1 MLPQTLA
8 PTERVATPE
17 APHRPPRLTLLDG
30 LRFLAALAVVGYHF
44 TAIKTPVWGTPTI
57 AAFPELHRVT
67 RYGYLGVDLF
77 FFISGFVILMTAW
90 GRELPAY
97 VGSRVARLF
106 PGYWAGVLLTGGL
119 LLAVS
124 NVSGK
129 DVTIPQ
135 VITNL
140 TMLHEPNGVNHVD
153 GVYWTLWVEMRFY
166 LLVGVLMLVGL
177 TRQRVLAFATLW
189 PVVAA
194 LAATTEQAFLSELLI
209 AQWAPYFAAGMLL
222 YLVHREGWSPLL
234 GGLVGLQ
241 VVLAMTKAADYA
253 HIIHRKTGGEAK
265 SLVAMAVVLL
275 CFAAVALVTTTRL
288 QHVRWRLATTLG
300 LLTYPLYLVHEYWGL
315 FVISKLSGSLPR
327 LVVLLAA
334 VLFVLGVAWLV
345 NRVVERPLAPL
356 MRRWVTQGLRAPAER
371 TATPAARTTT

>member
-1 MLPQTLA
+1 VLPETLA
-8 PTERVATPE
+8 PAERVATPP
-17 APHRPPRLTLLDG
+17 APGRPPRLTLLDG
-30 LRFLAALAVVGYHF
+30 LRFLAALAVVSYHF
-44 TAIKTPVWGTPTI
+44 TAIKTPVWGLPTTE
-57 AAFPELHRVT
+57 AFPALHQVT

-90 GRELPAY
+90 GRELPAF

-119 LLAVS
+119 LLVVP

-135 VITNL
+135 VLTNL
-140 TMLHEPNGVNHVD
+140 TMLHEPNGVSHVD

-166 LLVGVLMLVGL
+166 LLVGLLMLVGL
-177 TRQRVLAFATLW
+177 TRQRVIAFATIW
-189 PVVAA
+189 PVAAA
-194 LAATTEQAFLSELLI
+194 LAATTEQAFLRELLI
-209 AQWAPYFAAGMLL
+209 ASWAPYFAAGMLL

-241 VVLAMTKAADYA
+241 VVLAMTRAADYA
-253 HIIHRKTGGEAK
+253 HIIDRKAGGEAK
-265 SLVAMAVVLL
+265 SLAAMAVVLL

-288 QHVRWRLATTLG
+288 QHFRWGLATTLG

-315 FVISKLSGSLPR
+315 FLISHLAGSLPR
-327 LVVLLAA
+327 YAVLLVA
-334 VLFVLGVAWLV
+334 VLFVLGLAWLV
-345 NRVVERPLAPL
+345 NRVVERPLAPVV
-356 MRRWVTQGLRAPAER
+356 RRWVTQGLRAPVER
-371 TATPAARTTT
+371 TAVPAPRTTT